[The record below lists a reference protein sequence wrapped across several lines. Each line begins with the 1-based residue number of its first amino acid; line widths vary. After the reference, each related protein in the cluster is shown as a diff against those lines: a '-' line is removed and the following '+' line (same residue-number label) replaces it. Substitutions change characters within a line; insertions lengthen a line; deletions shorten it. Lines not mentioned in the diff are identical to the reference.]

1 MERCRRGEFE
11 TPLLPYLWV
20 LSIAGKYRSRRVPQ
34 PLSRREA
41 VHSCREK
48 RAFSETKMAYSQ
60 LASALFQNPPF
71 QPHILF
77 SSRRK
82 ENVPLTVQEKRAAGG
97 AVKDW
102 FALPRTPC

>member
-1 MERCRRGEFE
+1 MPVFGYF
-11 TPLLPYLWV
+11 W
-20 LSIAGKYRSRRVPQ
+20 AGQKYRSCKVLKPV
-34 PLSRREA
+34 LRREA
-41 VHSCREK
+41 VYSCREK
-48 RAFSETKMAYSQ
+48 RAFSEIKIFRNQ
-60 LASALFQNPPF
+60 RASGIFQNPQL

-97 AVKDW
+97 AVKGR